1 MENSI
6 FNYWFYI
13 LPSFILGSIPSGY
26 LLVKILFKKDI
37 RQFGSKNIGSTN
49 VGRTFGSKYGYI
61 TLFLDMLKG
70 YLGVFIS
77 YNLLTSKYIL
87 LENTK
92 AEEINLIIS
101 LLPLFAVLGHA
112 YSPFMQW
119 KGGKGVAATFG
130 SFIFFNFEYMLI
142 CLSAYLITIKK
153 SKFVSLGSIISTSL
167 LPLASYLYL
176 EKNLKIIHEN
186 GNYYFE
192 SNDYI
197 PYVLIQTLPIIILV
211 MFLHRE
217 NIKRLRQGNESQ
229 IK

>member
-1 MENSI
+1 MENSM
-6 FNYWFYI
+6 FDYWFYI
-13 LPSFILGSIPSGY
+13 LPAFMLGSIPSGY
-26 LLVKILFKKDI
+26 LLGKILFKKDI

-49 VGRTFGSKYGYI
+49 VGRTFGSRYGYI

-70 YLGVFIS
+70 YLGVWIS

-87 LENTK
+87 LENPQP
-92 AEEINLIIS
+92 EEINLIIS

-112 YSPFMQW
+112 YSPFMSW

-153 SKFVSLGSIISTSL
+153 SKFVSLGSIISTCL

-186 GNYYFE
+186 GNYYFGT
-192 SNDYI
+192 NDYI
-197 PYVLIQTLPIIILV
+197 PYVLVQTLPIIVLV

-217 NIKRLRQGNESQ
+217 NIKRLKQGAESQ

>member
-101 LLPLFAVLGHA
+101 LLPLFAVLGAHI
-112 YSPFMQW
+112 SSSIFCIPHEVNP
-119 KGGKGVAATFG
+119 VARR
-130 SFIFFNFEYMLI
+130 
-142 CLSAYLITIKK
+142 
-153 SKFVSLGSIISTSL
+153 LGIL
-167 LPLASYLYL
+167 LDLPLAVSLL
-176 EKNLKIIHEN
+176 QV
-186 GNYYFE
+186 
-192 SNDYI
+192 
-197 PYVLIQTLPIIILV
+197 YV
-211 MFLHRE
+211 
-217 NIKRLRQGNESQ
+217 S
-229 IK
+229 